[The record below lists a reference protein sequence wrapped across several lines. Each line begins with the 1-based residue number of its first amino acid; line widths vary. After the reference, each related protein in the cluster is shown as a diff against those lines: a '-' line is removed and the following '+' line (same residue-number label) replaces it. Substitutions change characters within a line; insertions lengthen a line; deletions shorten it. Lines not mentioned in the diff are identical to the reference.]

1 MLVILQRGAD
11 SMEYKDRM
19 KELYKAF
26 GEKKKDNGEFYS
38 IANVFYEMGRDIN
51 KAKTESELRK

>member
-1 MLVILQRGAD
+1 MD
-11 SMEYKDRM
+11 DKERM
-19 KELYKAF
+19 RELYKAF

-38 IANVFYEMGRDIN
+38 IANVFYEMGREIN

>member
-1 MLVILQRGAD
+1 
-11 SMEYKDRM
+11 MEDKERM

-26 GEKKKDNGEFYS
+26 GEKKKDDEEFYS

-51 KAKTESELRK
+51 KGKTKSDIFK